1 MYRLTELKRLAEVYL
16 AATGESA
23 NRLSNQ
29 ISNGSNNRMIGRL
42 LEGHGMGG
50 ASIEAT
56 SDFLDRYWPI
66 DVAWPEDIVRNG
78 ALKQSA
84 E

>member
-1 MYRLTELKRLAEVYL
+1 MYRLTELKRLAEAYL

-23 NRLSNQ
+23 NGLSNQ

-50 ASIEAT
+50 ASIEAA
-56 SDFLDRYWPI
+56 SDFFARQWPPDI
-66 DVAWPEDIVRNG
+66 AWPEGIARNG
-78 ALKQSA
+78 HVLNGGN
-84 E
+84 